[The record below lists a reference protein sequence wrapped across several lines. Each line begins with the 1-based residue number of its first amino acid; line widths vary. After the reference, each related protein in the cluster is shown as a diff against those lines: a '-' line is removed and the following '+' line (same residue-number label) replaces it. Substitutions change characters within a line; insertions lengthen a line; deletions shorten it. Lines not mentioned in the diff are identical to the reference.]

1 MNVDRVEIFRSGV
14 QVAGVHDLAEAK
26 LILQAGATA
35 LGFPLRLPEPRED
48 LTEDEASAVIAACP
62 GVPRVLITYQG
73 DPEALAAFAD
83 ALGVDWVQLHGEVT
97 VDQVGAL
104 RSLRPALGLLK
115 ALVVAGDDPAPV
127 LAEAEAFAPLVD
139 AFITDTFDPRT
150 GQRGATGRTHPWAV
164 SRAVVA
170 AGLAPVILAGG
181 LEPTNVAA
189 AIETVQPWAVDAHTG
204 LEGPDGRKTTA
215 REWARELGIFYTP
228 TIVFFDERGREI
240 LRVDSVVRFFRLRNV
255 MNYIVNKGYLTEP
268 NYQRWRA
275 RENLIGRTRD

>member
-1 MNVDRVEIFRSGV
+1 MTADRVEAFRAGV
-14 QVAGVHDLAEAK
+14 QVAGVHDLDEAQ
-26 LILQAGATA
+26 LILGAGATA

-48 LTEDEASAVIAACP
+48 LTEDEAAAVIAACP
-62 GVPRVLITYQG
+62 PVPRVLITYQG
-73 DPEALAAFAD
+73 DPEAVAAFVD

-97 VDQVGAL
+97 VDQVEAL

-181 LEPTNVAA
+181 LEPANVAA

-204 LEGPDGRKTTA
+204 LEGPDGRKTTQRVEAFCRNAAEAFRRHPPA
-215 REWARELGIFYTP
+215 R
-228 TIVFFDERGREI
+228 
-240 LRVDSVVRFFRLRNV
+240 
-255 MNYIVNKGYLTEP
+255 
-268 NYQRWRA
+268 
-275 RENLIGRTRD
+275 